1 MVENR
6 ALQLGACVFY
16 VLIHFL
22 GFLIE
27 IQSIKRQVA
36 GWMAT
41 HPSHDQ
47 EPAAAAKALCVCRQ
61 ILVQVTNGRLV
72 LVTTSTTLL
81 ACGRFVTKV
90 ADGGL
95 SNSFRLQCRC

>member
-1 MVENR
+1 M
-6 ALQLGACVFY
+6 G
-16 VLIHFL
+16 
-22 GFLIE
+22 
-27 IQSIKRQVA
+27 
-36 GWMAT
+36 T

-95 SNSFRLQCRC
+95 SDSFRLQCRC